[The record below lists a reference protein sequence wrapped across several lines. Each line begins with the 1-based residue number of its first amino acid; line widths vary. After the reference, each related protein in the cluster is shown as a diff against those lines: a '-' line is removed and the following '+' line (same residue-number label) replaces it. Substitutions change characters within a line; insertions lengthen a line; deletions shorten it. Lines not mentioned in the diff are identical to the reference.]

1 MIPTNCRTE
10 GALRSRRIDAPGAK
24 PREAR
29 ANPRHRN
36 CGLSCDK
43 FRQASA
49 GFLAGTWPPLPT
61 IGLGCHAAMAA
72 TPALAGFEVGY
83 LSQDGVEHR
92 AKTRLVS
99 EAARKRAGAAS

>member
-1 MIPTNCRTE
+1 MKHGRTP
-10 GALRSRRIDAPGAK
+10 GIGTVGSVVTSSGRRAQGSSPGRGRS
-24 PREAR
+24 
-29 ANPRHRN
+29 
-36 CGLSCDK
+36 
-43 FRQASA
+43 
-49 GFLAGTWPPLPT
+49 LPT

>member
-1 MIPTNCRTE
+1 M
-10 GALRSRRIDAPGAK
+10 
-24 PREAR
+24 
-29 ANPRHRN
+29 
-36 CGLSCDK
+36 
-43 FRQASA
+43 
-49 GFLAGTWPPLPT
+49 WPPLPT
-61 IGLGCHAAMAA
+61 NGLGCHAAMAA

>member
-1 MIPTNCRTE
+1 MR
-10 GALRSRRIDAPGAK
+10 LRADKHKQRLLPFSRRIDAPGAK

-29 ANPRHRN
+29 ANSRRRN

-49 GFLAGTWPPLPT
+49 GFLAGTWPRLPT

-92 AKTRLVS
+92 AKHVW
-99 EAARKRAGAAS
+99 